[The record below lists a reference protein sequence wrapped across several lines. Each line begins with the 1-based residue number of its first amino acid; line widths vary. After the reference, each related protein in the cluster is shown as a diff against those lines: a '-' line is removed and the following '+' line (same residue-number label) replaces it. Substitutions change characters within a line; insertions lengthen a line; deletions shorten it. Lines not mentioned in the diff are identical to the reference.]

1 MIDGGGKYMADK
13 FHWCKFSNCKLSDT
27 FFDSLR
33 SDYPEFDAWFIK
45 KSEEGKEAF
54 VFEDEHGIGVF
65 LYLKPECE
73 TIELVERS
81 LPAEQRLKI
90 GTLKIADRYQGQRIG
105 EGAVGVALWRWQAE
119 KCDEVYVTVFEKHKT
134 MISLL
139 EYFGFKCIGT
149 KKDTGEYLFRKS
161 RRNLDFSDAYKAFP
175 FISGSFEKAG
185 IIPIE
190 DIYHDQLFLF
200 SELKGNKLEVEEE
213 IAGNGITKVF
223 IGSPNSNKYFVGE
236 PVVIYRIYKQP
247 LNGRTYR
254 SAVTSYAF
262 LTKVEIIKKSGQGL
276 QSLDDFIRMA
286 GNKTV
291 FSATELNELYRTK
304 KNLVMLEMTYNGAF
318 GKGHNISHAEIKG
331 SGLWFG
337 GHPYGYVY
345 NKMQFIQILEMGDTD
360 VQNVIID

>member
-1 MIDGGGKYMADK
+1 MAGK
-13 FHWCKFSNCKLSDT
+13 FHWRKFSTCKISDP

-33 SDYPEFDAWFIK
+33 SDYPGFDAWFTK
-45 KSEEGKEAF
+45 KSKEGKEAF
-54 VFEDEHGIGVF
+54 IFEDDLGIGVF

-73 TIELVERS
+73 TIELVGRS

-134 MISLL
+134 TIRLL
-139 EYFGFKCIGT
+139 EHFGFKFIGT
-149 KKDTGEYLFRKS
+149 KIDNGEYLFMKS

-175 FISGSFEKAG
+175 FISGDFEMTG

-190 DIYHDQLFLF
+190 DIYHDQLFQF

-223 IGSPNSNKYFVGE
+223 IGSPNSNRYFVGE

-254 SAVTSYAF
+254 SVVTSYAL
-262 LTKVEIIKKSGQGL
+262 LTKVQIIKKSGQEL
-276 QSLDDFIRMA
+276 YSLDAFIREA

-291 FSATELNELYRTK
+291 FSEAELNEIYCTK

-318 GKGHNISHAEIKG
+318 GKGHNVPHAELK
-331 SGLWFG
+331 SNGLWFG

-345 NKMQFIQILEMGDTD
+345 NKSQFIQILEMGDTD
-360 VQNVIID
+360 VSNVIID